1 MTRGVIRFE
10 IIDWNQWV
18 VCHAM
23 PWLKPALL
31 GSVGGIPERSDRRVQ
46 LVLSGGIV
54 QGQITGIEG
63 LHQMRIEHHDR
74 RHR

>member
-1 MTRGVIRFE
+1 MISGAIRGVIRFE

-63 LHQMRIEHHDR
+63 LHQMRITA
-74 RHR
+74 